1 MKRVFLMLDANADIF
16 FQRQLE
22 EIDKRLFE
30 TKYGALEALQL
41 VQAKPLHPG
50 AESYTWRRYD
60 SRGQAK
66 IMSNYATA
74 SPRANVNGVEETSKV
89 KSVRAHY
96 GYNVQEIRA
105 ASMTGVPLD
114 PMNAMAARRMV
125 DETLN
130 TIGLLGD
137 AEFNL
142 IGLFNQ
148 PNAQTY
154 TVPTDGTGSSAEW
167 ADKTSDQIL
176 RDLFGLLEQV
186 YTTTK
191 EIERPKRILMP
202 YPHLR
207 FIQQK
212 KLSSAGDGTLSVFEY
227 FKAKVPDVEVRGA
240 LYLDTAGAG
249 STARMMA
256 YDPNPMNQEWLVPIP
271 FETFETE
278 RVGLE
283 YKTECH
289 ARVGGVVCRYPLS
302 MIYGDGI

>member
-1 MKRVFLMLDANADIF
+1 MRRVFLILDANADIF

-30 TKYGALEALQL
+30 TKYGALEALTL

-74 SPRANVNGVEETSKV
+74 SPRANVNGVEETSRV
-89 KSVRAHY
+89 RSVRAHY

-105 ASMTGVPLD
+105 ASMAGVPLD
-114 PMNAMAARRMV
+114 AMNAMAARRMV

-130 TIGLLGD
+130 TVGLLGD
-137 AEFNL
+137 SEFNL
-142 IGLFNQ
+142 VGLFNQ

-154 TVPTDGTGSSAEW
+154 TVPADGTGASAEW

-176 RDLFGLLEQV
+176 RDLFGMLEQV

-191 EIERPKRILMP
+191 EIERPKRILMS
-202 YPHLR
+202 HAKLR
-207 FIQQK
+207 FIAQK
-212 KLSSAGDGTLSVFEY
+212 KLSSAGDGTLSVLQY
-227 FKAKVPDVEVRGA
+227 FQTKAPEVEVRGA
-240 LYLDTAGAG
+240 LFLDTAGDG
-249 STARMMA
+249 GTERMIA
-256 YDPNPMNQEWLVPIP
+256 YDPNPLNQEWLVPIP
-271 FETFETE
+271 FETFPTE
-278 RVGLE
+278 RVGME